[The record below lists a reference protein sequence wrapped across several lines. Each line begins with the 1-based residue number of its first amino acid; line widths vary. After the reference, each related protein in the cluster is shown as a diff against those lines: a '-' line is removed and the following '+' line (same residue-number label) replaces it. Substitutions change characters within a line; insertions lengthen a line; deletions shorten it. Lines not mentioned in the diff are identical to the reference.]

1 MPRVWLI
8 TGASRGLG
16 WALADAVVAAG
27 HMLIATAR
35 NPSHLADLEQRAPD
49 RVRAV
54 SLNVT
59 DAAAAERAIQTAV
72 DAFGRLDVLV
82 NNAGYGNISSI
93 EETSLADFREQ
104 IETNLF
110 GVINVTKAAIPLMRE
125 QRSGHIIQI
134 SSVGGRLTP
143 SGRGAYA
150 AAKAGVGAFS
160 EVLAKEVGPK
170 GVRVNTVAPG
180 FIETEAAHRL
190 VLRIADQRGV
200 DEMTA
205 RQGLMDS
212 LGGIPIGRP
221 GRPEEVAELVAFLVS
236 DRAASIHG
244 SEYVIDGGTV
254 PTV

>member
-1 MPRVWLI
+1 MSVARFFGWTAARFVRSINPRETVMPRVWLI

-93 EETSLADFREQ
+93 EETSLADS
-104 IETNLF
+104 
-110 GVINVTKAAIPLMRE
+110 AS
-125 QRSGHIIQI
+125 RSRRTCSA
-134 SSVGGRLTP
+134 SST
-143 SGRGAYA
+143 
-150 AAKAGVGAFS
+150 
-160 EVLAKEVGPK
+160 
-170 GVRVNTVAPG
+170 
-180 FIETEAAHRL
+180 
-190 VLRIADQRGV
+190 
-200 DEMTA
+200 
-205 RQGLMDS
+205 
-212 LGGIPIGRP
+212 
-221 GRPEEVAELVAFLVS
+221 
-236 DRAASIHG
+236 
-244 SEYVIDGGTV
+244 
-254 PTV
+254 